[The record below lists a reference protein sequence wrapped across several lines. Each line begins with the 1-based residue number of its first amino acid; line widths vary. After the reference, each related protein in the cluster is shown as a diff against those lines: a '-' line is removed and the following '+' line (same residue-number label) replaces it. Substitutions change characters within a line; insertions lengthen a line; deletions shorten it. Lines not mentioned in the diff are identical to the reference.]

1 MNNKKGDSGFNR
13 NPFANSITKDL
24 LQQTKKE
31 IDDDLGD
38 EDEGDFGNLGNGDFK

>member
-1 MNNKKGDSGFNR
+1 MNSKKEGNSGFNR

-31 IDDDLGD
+31 IDD
-38 EDEGDFGNLGNGDFK
+38 E